1 MKILRIMAQ
10 GLELFRDDLDILF
23 YTQQRVSESDREK
36 LYPLFSNIYLNNA
49 EAFIGVNASGKTS
62 VLKVILLALGILNNE
77 PVNYL
82 ETKGILGESKK
93 AVFNLYFYS
102 DAGEVCRLETVIT
115 SVKKQAE
122 GIRYKI
128 LEESLW
134 TKPDNAVKTKKNLI
148 DFSKSVPIAV
158 RSEEEDFLSEDVSI
172 VIAYNRKHREHIEVS
187 SLLSLTNSNSLPF
200 SEDISEDIISFL
212 DPMIEKLY
220 FDRSDKKTLVHI
232 KFKGKDEIIINNPA
246 DLELYLSSGT
256 IKGIVTFQMARNVL
270 KSGGY
275 LVVDEIENHFNKEIV
290 ATLIRFFMD
299 TRLNKHGGTL
309 IFSTHYPEIL
319 DEYDRN
325 DSIYIMRNR
334 DGITADNL
342 CSLLKRNDIKKSEAY
357 ESGLLDGTVP
367 AYEAYLQLKKSLAA
381 SL

>member
-1 MKILRIMAQ
+1 MGFENPQ
-10 GLELFRDDLDILF
+10 
-23 YTQQRVSESDREK
+23 
-36 LYPLFSNIYLNNA
+36 
-49 EAFIGVNASGKTS
+49 
-62 VLKVILLALGILNNE
+62 
-77 PVNYL
+77 
-82 ETKGILGESKK
+82 
-93 AVFNLYFYS
+93 AVY
-102 DAGEVCRLETVIT
+102 
-115 SVKKQAE
+115 
-122 GIRYKI
+122 
-128 LEESLW
+128 
-134 TKPDNAVKTKKNLI
+134 
-148 DFSKSVPIAV
+148 
-158 RSEEEDFLSEDVSI
+158 
-172 VIAYNRKHREHIEVS
+172 IEVS

-200 SEDISEDIISFL
+200 SEDISEDIIPFL

-334 DGITADNL
+334 DGITANNL

-357 ESGLLDGTVP
+357 ESGLLDRTVP
-367 AYEAYLQLKKSLAA
+367 AYEDYLQLKKSLAA